1 VKVAIHQPQ
10 YWPWPPYVHKAMAAD
25 IFVYLDTVQFT
36 KNGLQNRN
44 QVKTAQG
51 TAQWLTLP
59 VRQQLGQTIQEVEI
73 ADPRATLKHWKTLEA
88 NYAHAPGFSRWRDE
102 LYQLL
107 HSETRSLCE
116 MAIRSTEWMLE
127 KLGADSRRVR
137 ASEIAGREGTAS
149 RLVASICGALGATH
163 YLTGT
168 GALSYLERADFD
180 RIGCEVWVQCWEEP
194 FLYRQTF
201 ERAGFIPG
209 LSALDLL
216 LNCPDEA
223 AALIISAGSWQPLQ
237 VFEA

>member
-1 VKVAIHQPQ
+1 MKVAIHQPQ

-51 TAQWLTLP
+51 AQWLTLP
-59 VRQQLGQTIQEVEI
+59 VRQHLGQSILDVEI
-73 ADPRATLKHWKTLEA
+73 ADTRATSKHWKTLEA
-88 NYAHAPGFSRWRDE
+88 NYAHAPGFMRWRDE
-102 LYQLL
+102 LYELL

-116 MAIRSTEWMLE
+116 MAIRSTEWMLL
-127 KLGADSRRVR
+127 KLGAGSRRVR
-137 ASEIAGREGTAS
+137 ASEIAEREGNAS
-149 RLVASICGALGATH
+149 QLVASICGALGASA

-180 RIGCEVWVQCWEEP
+180 RIGCEVLVQRWEEP
-194 FLYRQTF
+194 FLYPQTF
-201 ERAGFIPG
+201 ARTGFIPG

-223 AALIISAGSWQPLQ
+223 AALITGAGSWQPLQ